1 MGIIIVRIVMLAAA
15 AGAGLAFG
23 PSLGFHATNYWL
35 AGAGFL
41 FGVLAVLLEW
51 QARKIPVDRIFWGS
65 MGGILGLGLGLGL
78 GTAMGAVSPEA
89 GPLGRSLFGLLFAYL
104 GAAVALA
111 KRDELEDMSVKLF
124 PKTATRREAF
134 KILDTS
140 VIIDGRIVDLCEA
153 GFLEGTLV
161 IPQFVLRELQQI
173 ADSPDP
179 LKRNRGK
186 RGFDVLQRVQRIPGT
201 RVRVEDQDFP
211 HVREVDRK
219 LIELGKLLGGKVV
232 TNDYNLNKVA
242 ELSGVPVL
250 NVNELANALKPVVL
264 PGEVVHVHVVKEGKE
279 SSQGVAYLDDGT
291 MVVIDHGKRF
301 IGQPVTA
308 TVTSVLQT
316 TAGRM
321 IFARLKDDE
330 TSRSGPGGSA
340 DRDDESRGG
349 GAGGRSGHAHGRP
362 SAQAVPHGGWRPAPR
377 THPANPRTLPR
388 SRWHRGGGARGP
400 GGGDPRSAP
409 GLSCAARARR
419 GSGGSGASGLGAGR
433 APGGAGRHRVDRG
446 TRRRAPLYHSG
457 PC

>member
-1 MGIIIVRIVMLAAA
+1 MAIIIVRIVMLAAA
-15 AGAGLAFG
+15 TAAGMAFG
-23 PSLGFHATNYWL
+23 PALGIPATNWWL

-51 QARKIPVDRIFWGS
+51 QARRIPVDRLFWGA
-65 MGGILGLGLGLGL
+65 MGGIVGLGLGLGL
-78 GTAMGAVSPEA
+78 GTAVGAVAPDA
-89 GPLGRSLFGLLFAYL
+89 GPLGRGLFGLLLTYL
-104 GAAVALA
+104 GASVALA
-111 KRDELEDMSVKLF
+111 KRDELEDMSTKLF
-124 PKTATRREAF
+124 PKTAARRQGF

-140 VIIDGRIVDLCEA
+140 VIIDGRIVDLSEV

-201 RVRVEDQDFP
+201 KVRVEDQDFP
-211 HVREVDRK
+211 HIREVDRK
-219 LIELGKLLGGKVV
+219 LIELGKSLGGKVV

-279 SSQGVAYLDDGT
+279 SGQGVAYLDDGT

-330 TSRSGPGGSA
+330 T
-340 DRDDESRGG
+340 
-349 GAGGRSGHAHGRP
+349 
-362 SAQAVPHGGWRPAPR
+362 
-377 THPANPRTLPR
+377 
-388 SRWHRGGGARGP
+388 
-400 GGGDPRSAP
+400 
-409 GLSCAARARR
+409 
-419 GSGGSGASGLGAGR
+419 
-433 APGGAGRHRVDRG
+433 
-446 TRRRAPLYHSG
+446 TR
-457 PC
+457 

>member
-1 MGIIIVRIVMLAAA
+1 
-15 AGAGLAFG
+15 
-23 PSLGFHATNYWL
+23 
-35 AGAGFL
+35 
-41 FGVLAVLLEW
+41 
-51 QARKIPVDRIFWGS
+51 
-65 MGGILGLGLGLGL
+65 
-78 GTAMGAVSPEA
+78 MGAVSPEA
-89 GPLGRSLFGLLFAYL
+89 GPLGRSLFGLLLAYL

-124 PKTATRREAF
+124 PKTAARREAF

-153 GFLEGTLV
+153 GFLEGTLI

-201 RVRVEDQDFP
+201 RVRVEDQDFS

-330 TSRSGPGGSA
+330 A
-340 DRDDESRGG
+340 
-349 GAGGRSGHAHGRP
+349 
-362 SAQAVPHGGWRPAPR
+362 
-377 THPANPRTLPR
+377 
-388 SRWHRGGGARGP
+388 
-400 GGGDPRSAP
+400 
-409 GLSCAARARR
+409 
-419 GSGGSGASGLGAGR
+419 
-433 APGGAGRHRVDRG
+433 
-446 TRRRAPLYHSG
+446 TR
-457 PC
+457 